1 MALVSLAVTT
11 AALEVGALVQVR
23 GQRWVV
29 SDISES
35 ALPVDELAPSALP
48 GRTLVTLTSVAEDD
62 LGEELSLIWEVEPGR
77 DVIPSGALPEVPEPA
92 RWDHPQTLGAL
103 VDAVRWGTVASADV
117 HTLQAPFRAGIEV
130 KDYQLEP
137 VAKALRMPRVAL
149 LVADDV
155 GLGKTVEAGL
165 VVQEMLLRHRARRV
179 LVVCPA
185 SLTLKWRDEMR
196 DKFGLGF
203 TVLDSAAL
211 KDLRRSHGLQANP
224 FAVHPRVII
233 SLPWLRTPRVQ
244 RLLDEVLDASTLQAG
259 FFDLVVVD
267 EAHHCAPPAPSKG
280 KKGYAVDSLQTKAVR
295 RLAEHSQHRLL
306 LSATPHN
313 GYPESWEALLEL
325 VDPRRFA
332 RGVPPSPTALQEVLV
347 RRLKDDIVGPDG
359 SREFA
364 ERLPAE
370 ALEVHYSDAE
380 RRGHALLARYAQLR
394 TGSPRRND
402 LVTLLLK
409 KRLFSSPAA
418 FARTLDRHVSSLV
431 GASDDERA
439 PEEADY
445 DWDDEP
451 DDVAGSEAEAALL
464 AGSATSLAP
473 AAAETLV
480 ELQAWA
486 RSQAGPADSKAER
499 LVAELDRVCRPGG
512 HWGDERVV
520 VFTEYVD
527 TQTWLAGLL
536 GARGLGGERLG
547 LLFGGMDERRREHL
561 KAAFQAA
568 PDRDPVRIL
577 LATDAASEG
586 IDLQHHCCRVVNY
599 DIPFNP
605 NRLEQRIGRV
615 DRFGQS
621 RSVHVAH
628 FVGAGWRSAPE
639 GSYEA
644 DLEFLSRVAEKV
656 AQEREDLGRVNPVLA
671 RAVEARML
679 GRPFLDDPFA
689 PGPAVALVKAE
700 RDLRDQV
707 ARLRQQL
714 SRSTEALH
722 VAGANVARVVSTAL
736 AMAGQPALVE
746 RPDGLYEAPKLTR
759 GWERALEGIEDPLDP
774 TLRRPL
780 TFDAERRGP
789 DVVHAHLG
797 WRLVDQAQRL
807 LRSAVWDDQSSFA
820 KVAGVSAE
828 LPDDVRPGEVLVTVL
843 TRFLLVGADGSRL
856 HEEVMLAARAVPTS
870 GRSRRL
876 EMEERRF
883 DALRRSVEAALDP
896 GACLPASPEACARLA
911 EVWGELRGLLGA
923 DVTARADQRKAAL
936 ERDLGRRMEEDLAR
950 VDAITEHMRVTLTDA
965 LKTPAPVQLRLDQL
979 DQTERHQVEADR
991 EAWRARLDS
1000 LDRQR
1005 DQEHFAIER
1014 RYLGARSL
1022 GFPMAVL
1029 LVARPEAS

>member
-1 MALVSLAVTT
+1 VTT

-35 ALPVDELAPSALP
+35 TLPVDELAATVLP
-48 GRTLVTLTSVAEDD
+48 GRALVTLTSVAEDD
-62 LGEELSLIWEVEPGR
+62 LGEELSVIWEVEPGR
-77 DVIPSGALPEVPEPA
+77 DVIPSGALPEVPHPSK
-92 RWDHPQTLGAL
+92 WDDPQTLGAL

-117 HTLQAPFRAGIEV
+117 STLQAPFRAGIEI

-155 GLGKTVEAGL
+155 GLGKTIEAGL

-196 DKFGLGF
+196 DKFGLAF
-203 TVLDSAAL
+203 TVLDTAAL
-211 KDLRRSHGLQANP
+211 KELRRSHGLQANP
-224 FAVHPRVII
+224 FTVYPRVII

-244 RLLDEVLDASTLQAG
+244 RLLDEVLDASTLQMG
-259 FFDLVVVD
+259 FFDLLVVD

-280 KKGYAVDSLQTKAVR
+280 KRGYAVDSLQTKAVR
-295 RLAEHSQHRLL
+295 RLSEHSQHRLL

-313 GYPESWEALLEL
+313 GYVESWEALLEL

-332 RGVPPSPTALQEVLV
+332 RGVEPSPTALQEVLV
-347 RRLKDDIVGPDG
+347 RRLKDDIKAADG

-364 ERLPAE
+364 ERLPAQ
-370 ALEVHYSDAE
+370 ALEVNYSEAE
-380 RRGHALLARYAQLR
+380 RTGHALLAEYARLR

-418 FARTLDRHVSSLV
+418 FVRTLERHVESLTR
-431 GASDDERA
+431 AKDDYRDPDDA
-439 PEEADY
+439 GY

-451 DDVAGSEAEAALL
+451 DDAAGSEPEAALL
-464 AGSATSLAP
+464 FGSATSLTP
-473 AAAETLV
+473 AAATTLQK
-480 ELQAWA
+480 LQAWA
-486 RSQAGPADSKAER
+486 RSQLGPADAKAER
-499 LVAELDRVCRPGG
+499 LVAELDQVCRPGG
-512 HWGDERVV
+512 DWDDERVV

-536 GARGLGGERLG
+536 GARGLGGDRLG
-547 LLFGGMDERRREHL
+547 LLFGGMDEKRREHL
-561 KAAFQAA
+561 KAAFQAS
-568 PDRDPVRIL
+568 PERDPVRIL

-586 IDLQHHCCRVVNY
+586 IDLQEHCCRVINY

-615 DRFGQS
+615 DRFGQ
-621 RSVHVAH
+621 RRPVHVAH
-628 FVGAGWRSAPE
+628 FVGSGWSSAPE

-644 DLEFLSRVAEKV
+644 DLEFLSRVAQKV

-671 RAVEARML
+671 QAVESRML

-689 PGPAVALVKAE
+689 PSPAVALVKAE
-700 RDLRDQV
+700 RDLRDQA

-714 SRSTEALH
+714 SRSTESLH
-722 VAGANVARVVSTAL
+722 VSGPNVARVVQTAL
-736 AMAGQPALVE
+736 AMAGQPPLAQ
-746 RPDGLYEAPKLTR
+746 RADGLFDPPNLTR
-759 GWERALEGIEDPLDP
+759 GWERTLEGIEDPLNP
-774 TLRRPL
+774 VLRRPL

-807 LRSAVWDDQSSFA
+807 LRSAVWDDRSGFA
-820 KVAGVSAE
+820 KVGGVSAE
-828 LPDDVRPGEVLVTVL
+828 LPEDVRPGELLVTVL

-856 HEEVMLAARAVPTS
+856 HEEVVLAARTVPPT

-876 EMEERRF
+876 ELEERRF
-883 DALRRSVEAALDP
+883 EALRRTVEAALDP
-896 GACLPASPEACARLA
+896 GACHPASPAACQRLA
-911 EVWGELRGLLGA
+911 EIWPELRDLLSA
-923 DVTARADQRKAAL
+923 DVSARAEQRRTSL
-936 ERDLGRRMEEDLAR
+936 ERDLGRRLEEDLAR
-950 VDAITEHMRVTLTDA
+950 VDAITEHMRATLSDA
-965 LKTPAPVQLRLDQL
+965 LKAPAPVQLRLDQL
-979 DQTERHQVEADR
+979 DQPERHQLEADR
-991 EAWRARLDS
+991 AAWKARLDD

-1005 DQEHFAIER
+1005 EQERFAIER

-1022 GFPMAVL
+1022 SFPMAVL
-1029 LVARPEAS
+1029 LVARPEPL